1 MTPTTSPRVEV
12 SGLMKRF
19 GRVQAVNGLSFTAEP
34 GRVTGFLGPN
44 GSGKT
49 TTLSML
55 LGLVRPDSGTATV
68 GGRPYGALDRP
79 ATVVGSLLSA
89 DFHPAHTATAHLD
102 IARRAIGV
110 PRNRVAETL
119 ELVGLRD
126 AAHRKTGGFS
136 LGMRQRLALAAALLS
151 DPRVIVLD
159 EPING
164 LDPEGIRWIRQ
175 LLRHLASEGRTVLL
189 SSHLLSEVQQTVDDV
204 VIIRRGEAAYTGPL
218 EGLQPSAADR
228 AVLVSTPDN
237 HRLAEALEHAG
248 AQVHGSRGDVMRVT
262 GADAERVGRL
272 AFDAGLPLSHLSAEE
287 AGLEER
293 FLALIGEDGST
304 AGPDPADS
312 AAPASQHAEGASA

>member
-1 MTPTTSPRVEV
+1 MTTPMTAPRIEV
-12 SGLMKRF
+12 SGLTKHF
-19 GRVQAVNGLSFTAEP
+19 GRVHAVNGLTFTAEP

-55 LGLVRPDSGTATV
+55 LGLVRPDAGTATV
-68 GGRPYGALDRP
+68 GGRPYADLEQP
-79 ATVVGSLLSA
+79 AMAVGSLLSA

-110 PRNRVAETL
+110 PRHRVGETL
-119 ELVGLRD
+119 EMVGLRD
-126 AAHRKTGGFS
+126 SAHRKTGGFS
-136 LGMRQRLALAAALLS
+136 LGMRQRLALAAALLP
-151 DPRVIVLD
+151 DPQVIVLD

-204 VIIRRGEAAYTGPL
+204 VIIRRGEAAYSGPL
-218 EGLQPSAADR
+218 TGLQPSEADR
-228 AVLVSTPDN
+228 VVLVSTPN
-237 HRLAEALEHAG
+237 NRRLAQALEHAG
-248 AQVHGSRGDVMRVT
+248 LEVHGARGDVMRVT
-262 GADAERVGRL
+262 GGDPETVGNL
-272 AFDAGLPLSHLSAEE
+272 AFDSGLPLSHLSTEE

-293 FLALIGEDGST
+293 FLALIGEGE
-304 AGPDPADS
+304 S
-312 AAPASQHAEGASA
+312 A

>member
-1 MTPTTSPRVEV
+1 MTTPTTAPRVEV
-12 SGLMKRF
+12 SGLTKRF

-68 GGRPYGALDRP
+68 GGQPYAALERP

-110 PRNRVAETL
+110 PQHRVAETL
-119 ELVGLRD
+119 EMVGLRD

-136 LGMRQRLALAAALLS
+136 LGMRQRLALAAALLP
-151 DPRVIVLD
+151 DPQVIVLD

-218 EGLQPSAADR
+218 EGLQPSADDR
-228 AVLVSTPDN
+228 VVLVSTPNN
-237 HRLAEALEHAG
+237 HRLAQAMEHAG
-248 AQVHGSRGDVMRVT
+248 LEVHGSRGDVMRVS
-262 GADAERVGRL
+262 GASPETVGNL
-272 AFDAGLPLSHLSAEE
+272 AFDAGLPLSHLSTEE

-293 FLALIGEDGST
+293 FLALIGEGGSS
-304 AGPDPADS
+304 AGAEPTSTHTEEGS
-312 AAPASQHAEGASA
+312 A